1 MKIAGRGCGIVIG
14 LAFLLSLESDGLSDV
29 EMSAAFWENG
39 RRAALFGGLAGG
51 PKTSSLED
59 WCSWTTSGCS
69 ATEGEGVGGG
79 GGRSTGS
86 ALMVISCKSF
96 AGSEEL
102 DKGLGPAFLPCHK
115 DITRD
120 LEDLLEDLLEDR
132 ERERGWATLL
142 DFSSMAEDW
151 AWTLKEARGES
162 ERWGA
167 DHGFLTGVSGGVLK
181 IKSGSL
187 EYCTPHFTFGE
198 FGWEKWDVSED

>member
-1 MKIAGRGCGIVIG
+1 
-14 LAFLLSLESDGLSDV
+14 
-29 EMSAAFWENG
+29 
-39 RRAALFGGLAGG
+39 
-51 PKTSSLED
+51 
-59 WCSWTTSGCS
+59 
-69 ATEGEGVGGG
+69 
-79 GGRSTGS
+79 
-86 ALMVISCKSF
+86 MVISCKSF